1 MKVRLPK
8 QSAPNM
14 QELML
19 KAKQAQEEME
29 RASDELEKKEYTA
42 TSGGQ
47 AVKVTVNGKIEITKI
62 EIDPQVIDPED
73 PEMLSDM
80 IIAAT
85 NEAIKKAN
93 AEKDEVLQGISGKMN
108 LPGMF

>member
-8 QSAPNM
+8 SSAPNM
-14 QELML
+14 QDIMF
-19 KAKQAQEEME
+19 KAQKAQEEME
-29 RASDELEKKEYTA
+29 KASSELEEKEYSA
-42 TSGGQ
+42 SSGGE

-62 EIDPQVIDPED
+62 DIKPEVVDPED
-73 PEMLSDM
+73 VEMLSDM
-80 IIAAT
+80 IIAAA

-93 AEKDEVLQGISGKMN
+93 SEKDEIMNSISSKIN

>member
-80 IIAAT
+80 IIAAA
-85 NEAIKKAN
+85 NEAIKKQTQKKTKCCKESQ
-93 AEKDEVLQGISGKMN
+93 EK
-108 LPGMF
+108 